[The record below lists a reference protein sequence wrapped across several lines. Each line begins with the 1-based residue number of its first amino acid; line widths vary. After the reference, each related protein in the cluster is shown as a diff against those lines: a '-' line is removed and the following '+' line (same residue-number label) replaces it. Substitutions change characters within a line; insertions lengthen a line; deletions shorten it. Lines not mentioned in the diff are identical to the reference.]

1 MIEISNTRRIRKDSS
16 IPYYEQ
22 LKRVLLD
29 QIEGG
34 TFKPGD
40 LMPPEWEIV
49 NLYGVSRTVVRQA
62 IGDLVTEGRVYRLR
76 GKGTFVSEKHFREQ
90 FIESTVG
97 YFEDLPSGDEDIHRK
112 VLSIEITEQP
122 PHVVKA
128 LNLAVGEKVVMVSRQ
143 RFVGGEIG
151 SYTQH
156 YFPMTLHPNLLA
168 TLKMYDL
175 HTKSIYSYLDEVC
188 GIQIRS
194 GHRTVEAIAASLRLA
209 KFLEVSKGAPT
220 LYIQGIGRDSSE
232 KLVEFFEAWHRGD
245 RTQIDIEVAG
255 PTRSAGI
262 VNI

>member
-1 MIEISNTRRIRKDSS
+1 
-16 IPYYEQ
+16 
-22 LKRVLLD
+22 
-29 QIEGG
+29 
-34 TFKPGD
+34 
-40 LMPPEWEIV
+40 MPAEWEIV

-97 YFEDLPSGDEDIHRK
+97 YFEDLPSGDEAIHRK
-112 VLSIEITEQP
+112 VLSIEIMEAP
-122 PHVVKA
+122 PHVLKA
-128 LNLAVGEKVVMVSRQ
+128 FKFQSGEKVVMVARQ
-143 RFVGGEIG
+143 RFVGNEIG

-156 YFPMTLHPNLLA
+156 YFPMTLHPNLLD
-168 TLKMYDL
+168 TLKKYDL
-175 HTKSIYSYLDEVC
+175 RTQSIYSYLDEVC

-194 GHRTVEAIAASLRLA
+194 GHRTVEAVAASLRLA
-209 KFLEVSKGAPT
+209 KYLEVSKGAPT
-220 LYIQGIGRDSSE
+220 LHIQGIGRDTSE

-262 VNI
+262 VNN